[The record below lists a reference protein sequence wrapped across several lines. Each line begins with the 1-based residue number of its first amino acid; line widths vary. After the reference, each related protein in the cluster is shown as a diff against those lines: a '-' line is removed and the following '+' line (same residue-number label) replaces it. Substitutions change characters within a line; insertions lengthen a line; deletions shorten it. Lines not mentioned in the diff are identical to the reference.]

1 MVATELKADAV
12 SDEQALLIFTFA
24 AKRLADGQIGL
35 NVLVKHLFR
44 VYGLETCDIEITD
57 EQGDALLT
65 DYPGLVH

>member
-1 MVATELKADAV
+1 MVATELKAEAV

-35 NVLVKHLFR
+35 NVLVKQLFR

-57 EQGDALLT
+57 EQGDALLQDT
-65 DYPGLVH
+65 GLIH